1 MWRWYPPLTLGVA
14 PAKLATYSMVSFVP
28 SNVALV
34 RQTQRGLALIWSVHC
49 SSAGSGAAP
58 IDPAPLGEAD
68 TGCAPGDRVPLV
80 EVELPVRS
88 CLPLRLASATMPAAS
103 NATNATAVPTRTPR
117 RRHGAGFEVTPGV
130 IGGADETAAA
140 GETGATTGAT
150 QRLGG
155 GASPGPGCGASLRP
169 GNCAI
174 APLASQAAPRATA
187 CFGWASTATG
197 RPSSAPTSCATIG
210 IRDEPP

>member
-14 PAKLATYSMVSFVP
+14 PAKFTTYSMVSFVP

-117 RRHGAGFEVTPGV
+117 RRHGAGDRKST
-130 IGGADETAAA
+130 
-140 GETGATTGAT
+140 
-150 QRLGG
+150 RL
-155 GASPGPGCGASLRP
+155 
-169 GNCAI
+169 N
-174 APLASQAAPRATA
+174 
-187 CFGWASTATG
+187 
-197 RPSSAPTSCATIG
+197 SSHGSISYA
-210 IRDEPP
+210 